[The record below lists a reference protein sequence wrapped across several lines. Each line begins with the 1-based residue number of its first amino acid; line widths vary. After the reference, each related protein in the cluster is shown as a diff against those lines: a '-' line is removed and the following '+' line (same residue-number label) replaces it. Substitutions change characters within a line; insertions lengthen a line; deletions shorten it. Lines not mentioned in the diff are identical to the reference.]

1 VDHIVIMAG
10 GKGQRF
16 WPRSTKDMPK
26 QFHKIASN
34 RTMIQETFNR
44 VYPEYDKE
52 RIYVVLGE
60 SMVSHL
66 LDQLPI
72 LERRNIIVEPV
83 GRNTAAAI
91 ALASMYIEKKDADAV
106 IIILTADHVVKPKDS
121 FLTALDAASAV
132 ARRGYLVTFGIVPT
146 RAATE
151 YGYIELGDKLEKKH
165 DLEVFGVEKF
175 TEKPD
180 EETARN
186 FMQSGNYLW
195 NSGMFAFR
203 VRDMLKAFERYMP
216 ELFSSLTKIRKS
228 IGSKDEERVKRE
240 QFESIESISIDYGV
254 MERAKNIACIRT
266 NFLWDDIG
274 SWSSI
279 ARHRKM
285 GKDGNITEGDV
296 IIIDSENNIVLGEEE
311 EVISIIG
318 VNDLIIVKQVD
329 KLLICPKSRD
339 QDIKYALKLMSQEE
353 KFSRYL

>member
-16 WPRSTKDMPK
+16 WPRSTEDMPK
-26 QFHKIASN
+26 QFQKIASD

-44 VYPEYDKE
+44 VYPEYDKGH
-52 RIYVVLGE
+52 IYVVLGE

-66 LDQLPI
+66 FDQLPS
-72 LERRNIIVEPV
+72 LARQNIIVEPT

-91 ALASMYIEKKDADAV
+91 GLASIYIEKRDSDAV
-106 IIILTADHVVKPKDS
+106 IIMLTADHVVKPKDS
-121 FLTALDAASAV
+121 FLTALEAAIAI
-132 ARRGYLVTFGIVPT
+132 ARRGYLVTFGIIPT

-151 YGYIELGDKLEKKH
+151 YGYIELGDKLDRKH
-165 DLEVFGVEKF
+165 DLEVYGVEKF
-175 TEKPD
+175 TEKPN
-180 EETARN
+180 EETARH

-203 VRDMLKAFERYMP
+203 VQDMLKAFERYMP
-216 ELFSSLTKIRKS
+216 ELFSSLTKIRQS

-240 QFESIESISIDYGV
+240 QFGSIESISIDYGV

-296 IIIDSENNIVLGEEE
+296 IIIDSKNNIVLGEEDE
-311 EVISIIG
+311 AISIIG
-318 VNDLIIVKQVD
+318 VNDLIIVKHEN
-329 KLLICPKSRD
+329 KLLICHKSRD
-339 QDIKYALKLMSQEE
+339 QDLKYALKHMSQDE